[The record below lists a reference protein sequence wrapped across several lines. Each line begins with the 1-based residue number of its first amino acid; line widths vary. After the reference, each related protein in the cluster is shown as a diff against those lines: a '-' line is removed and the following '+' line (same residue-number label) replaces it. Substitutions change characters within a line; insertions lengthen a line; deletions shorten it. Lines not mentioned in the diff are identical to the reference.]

1 MPVATFKGGVHP
13 FEGKELTMD
22 KPIKSMLP
30 KTDLVYPVSQ
40 HIGAPAKPVVAV
52 GDRVL
57 AGQMIAEAGGFVSAA
72 VYSAVSG
79 KVKAIQERRLPN
91 GGMGEAIV
99 VENDGLYEEVEWEQV
114 KPVEEMTAQEKVDAV
129 RKAGVVGMGGAGFPT
144 AVKLAPKDP
153 EKIEYIIVNGAEC
166 EPFLTSD
173 YRRMVENPE
182 LVVEGLKLVLGL
194 FPNAKGIIAIEN
206 NKPEAIK
213 IMSELV
219 KGEEKISVQELLT
232 KYPQGGERMLIYAC
246 TGREINSSMLPADAG
261 CIVDN
266 VETIVAIHK
275 AITEGKPILERTV
288 TITGDAIAEP
298 CNFRVRLGT
307 NFHDIIQEAGGFASE
322 PAKIISGGPMMG
334 FSIFDIDVP
343 ATKTSSA
350 LTCLTIDQASEL
362 VPSPCINCAKCV
374 DVCPERLIPKD
385 LADAVE
391 HDDDERF
398 LAQYGMEC
406 IDCGSCSYV
415 CPARR
420 HLKEL
425 IGGMRKIQLGKRAAA
440 KAKAAK

>member
-362 VPSPCINCAKCV
+362 EPSPCINCAKCV